1 MLRTQAIDGG
11 IWLIDTGMA
20 DVPEFT
26 AVYVLQGDAGA
37 ALVDAGVSLSCG
49 VVLEGLD
56 EAGITRAEVRYIIV
70 THIHLDHA
78 GGAGHLVRELPNAR
92 VVVARKGVDILADPA
107 RLVASARRSL
117 GRIADMYGDMEAV
130 AGERLLA
137 AEEVESISL
146 GDRALRLI
154 PAPGH
159 ASTHICVVDET
170 SGTLFCGDSLGIY
183 LAAEGKVIPVTPPP
197 DFDLEEQRRTL
208 ERLADLDC
216 GRTCFTHFGC
226 GGASADL
233 ARQSSHNLELMV
245 EAVKGMGR
253 DSDPKRTAGEL
264 MRIMDVSSPYGMF
277 MFGGMSLL
285 NVHGISRYL
294 ERNG

>member
-1 MLRTQAIDGG
+1 MTGTQAIDSG
-11 IWLIDTGMA
+11 IWLVDTRMA

-26 AVYVLQGDAGA
+26 AVYVLRGDAGA
-37 ALVDAGVSLSCG
+37 ALVDAGVSVSCG
-49 VVLEGLD
+49 IVLEGLE
-56 EAGITRAEVRYIIV
+56 EAGIARDEVRYIIV

-78 GGAGHLVRELPNAR
+78 GGAGHLVRELPNAS
-92 VVVARKGVDILADPA
+92 VVVARRGIDILADPV

-117 GRIADMYGDMEAV
+117 GGIADMYGDMEPIAR
-130 AGERLLA
+130 ERLAA
-137 AEEVESISL
+137 AEELGSVSL
-146 GDRALRLI
+146 GDKTLRMI

-208 ERLADLDC
+208 VRLAALDC

-226 GGASADL
+226 GGASAGL
-233 ARQSSHNLELMV
+233 ARLSSHNLELMV
-245 EAVKGMGR
+245 EVVGGMDSG
-253 DSDPKRTAGEL
+253 SDPRRTAGEL